1 MESLLMRTM
10 MIIYSM
16 MENTQIINSMVK
28 EFLNLKME
36 INMKVG
42 LLITNSKEKE
52 N

>member
-10 MIIYSM
+10 KIIYSM

-28 EFLNLKME
+28 EFLNSKME

-42 LLITNSKEKE
+42 LLITYSKEKE

>member
-1 MESLLMRTM
+1 MESLYMRTM
-10 MIIYSM
+10 KIIYSM

-28 EFLNLKME
+28 EFLNSKME

-42 LLITNSKEKE
+42 LLITYSKEKE